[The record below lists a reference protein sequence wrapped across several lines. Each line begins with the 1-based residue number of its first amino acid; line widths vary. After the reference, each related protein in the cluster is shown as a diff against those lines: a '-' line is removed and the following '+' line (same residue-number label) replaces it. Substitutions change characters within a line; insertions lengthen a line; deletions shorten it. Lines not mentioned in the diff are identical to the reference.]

1 MTQIIQIKRSTTT
14 VAPSTLAQGELAY
27 SDQTSKLFIGSA
39 TNGTILTIGGKIYVD
54 MLDHTAGV
62 LTASSAI
69 VVDSNKK
76 IDNLIVDNI
85 DLNGNTISSTTGN
98 LVLSP
103 SSNLVINSSSVDISA
118 QATEFKV
125 LDGSSTAF
133 TISEDTNNYITIDT
147 TNSSEKI
154 VFNKNEL
161 KSVELFNKKKKKSK
175 DQIVEFQKDEMHTFS
190 EWLTVSKFKPIDRNS
205 KKKEENILNKFISSN
220 HKITPNNEIDE
231 NYDLDVVYE
240 DNHNNLMTETL
251 AKLYLSQKNYEKAI
265 QSYKILS
272 LKFPKKSSYFADQI
286 KKIKKIKK
294 SN

>member
-1 MTQIIQIKRSTTT
+1 MNKNEYINILQNPSEINKEQIGFINSLIKDFPFFQSSRAIYLKVLKNSE
-14 VAPSTLAQGELAY
+14 SFKYNQEL
-27 SDQTSKLFIGSA
+27 K
-39 TNGTILTIGGKIYVD
+39 
-54 MLDHTAGV
+54 
-62 LTASSAI
+62 LTAAYTTDRSI
-69 VVDSNKK
+69 LFDFITSN
-76 IDNLIVDNI
+76 
-85 DLNGNTISSTTGN
+85 
-98 LVLSP
+98 
-103 SSNLVINSSSVDISA
+103 
-118 QATEFKV
+118 EFQQ
-125 LDGSSTAF
+125 
-133 TISEDTNNYITIDT
+133 
-147 TNSSEKI
+147 EKI

-205 KKKEENILNKFISSN
+205 EKKEENILNKFISSN
-220 HKITPNNEIDE
+220 HEITPNNEIDE

-272 LKFPKKSSYFADQI
+272 LKFPEKSSYFADQI
-286 KKIKKIKK
+286 KKIKK

>member
-1 MTQIIQIKRSTTT
+1 MNKNEYINILQNPSEINKEQIGFINSLIKDFPFFQSSRAIYLKVLKNSE
-14 VAPSTLAQGELAY
+14 SFKYNQEL
-27 SDQTSKLFIGSA
+27 K
-39 TNGTILTIGGKIYVD
+39 
-54 MLDHTAGV
+54 
-62 LTASSAI
+62 LTAAYTTDRSI
-69 VVDSNKK
+69 LFDFITSN
-76 IDNLIVDNI
+76 
-85 DLNGNTISSTTGN
+85 
-98 LVLSP
+98 
-103 SSNLVINSSSVDISA
+103 
-118 QATEFKV
+118 EFQQ
-125 LDGSSTAF
+125 
-133 TISEDTNNYITIDT
+133 
-147 TNSSEKI
+147 EKI

-240 DNHNNLMTETL
+240 DDHNNLMTETL

-272 LKFPKKSSYFADQI
+272 LKFPEKSSYFADQI

>member
-1 MTQIIQIKRSTTT
+1 MNKNEYINILQNPSEINKEQIGFINSLIKDFPFFQSSRAIYLKVLKNSE
-14 VAPSTLAQGELAY
+14 SFKYNQEL
-27 SDQTSKLFIGSA
+27 K
-39 TNGTILTIGGKIYVD
+39 
-54 MLDHTAGV
+54 
-62 LTASSAI
+62 LTAAYTTDRSI
-69 VVDSNKK
+69 LFDFITSN
-76 IDNLIVDNI
+76 
-85 DLNGNTISSTTGN
+85 
-98 LVLSP
+98 
-103 SSNLVINSSSVDISA
+103 
-118 QATEFKV
+118 EFQQ
-125 LDGSSTAF
+125 
-133 TISEDTNNYITIDT
+133 
-147 TNSSEKI
+147 EKI

-161 KSVELFNKKKKKSK
+161 KSAKLFNKKKKKSR

-220 HKITPNNEIDE
+220 HKITPNNEIDK

-240 DNHNNLMTETL
+240 DDHNNLMTETL

-272 LKFPKKSSYFADQI
+272 LKFPEKSSYFADQI